1 MAQIILKISWVL
13 QKDDLVL
20 DSMLD
25 MAVQIKSARPNDA
38 QEKATAPMFTGSL
51 HSYDL
56 ARQSE

>member
-1 MAQIILKISWVL
+1 
-13 QKDDLVL
+13 
-20 DSMLD
+20 MLD